1 MKQEALRWLVCPG
14 KVEKRPCYGTLQIEQ
29 AMSHWDEDLQ
39 ESLEALLRCDACN
52 RTYPVVC
59 GIPILMDELPQYL
72 RRNYSFIV
80 GCCRAQASLSDE
92 MQAALLN
99 YVLLDLKSGE
109 EELFPNA
116 SRYTRETQLDFLA
129 EIGPYLCN
137 HYDDLG
143 SLAKP
148 TDPLYEFLKGYSTR
162 NPHAVLEGFANH
174 YGNGGQGLAVD
185 IGCHVG
191 GFTALQ
197 AQRARFVY
205 GIDVSF
211 QNLLLASQIVK
222 GRPKKLDRYRLY
234 QEGKRY
240 HWRDLDAPH
249 CPNVEFVVAAGGNL
263 PFKASSVDTVS
274 SCNVVDIVEQPM
286 KLVDEK
292 LRVLKKG
299 GLLLL
304 SDPYEFYGARF
315 KKLNTRSRKS
325 PLEVI
330 KQRMASQIRIV
341 QEEDGV
347 PWITQ
352 KYNRSYMI
360 YYNHCLAGIKG
371 RPKALPEKH
380 HGNRERSKCG
390 P

>member
-1 MKQEALRWLVCPG
+1 MKQEDLRWLVCPR
-14 KVEKRPCYGTLQIEQ
+14 KEEARPCHGTLQVEQ
-29 AMSHWDEDLQ
+29 VMSDWDEDPQ
-39 ESLEALLRCDACN
+39 ESLEAILRCYGCKT
-52 RTYPVVC
+52 TYPVVC

-72 RRNYSFIV
+72 RRNYYFIV
-80 GCCRAQASLSDE
+80 GFCRAQGSLSDE

-109 EELFPNA
+109 EEIFPTA
-116 SRYTRETQLDFLA
+116 RRYTRQTQLGFLT

-143 SLAKP
+143 SIVKAS
-148 TDPLYEFLKGYSTR
+148 DPLYEFLKAYSTR
-162 NPHAVLEGFANH
+162 NPHTVLEGFAAH
-174 YGNGGQGLAVD
+174 HGNGGQGVTVD

-197 AQRARFVY
+197 AQRSRFVY
-205 GIDVSF
+205 GVDVSF
-211 QNLLLASQIVK
+211 EKLLLASRILK
-222 GRPKKLDRYRLY
+222 GRPKGLDRYRLY

-240 HWRDLDAPH
+240 HWRKLHAPR
-249 CPNVEFVVAAGGNL
+249 CQNIEFVVATGDNL

-274 SCNVVDIVEQPM
+274 SCNVVDIVTQPM

-292 LRVLKKG
+292 VRVLKKG

-315 KKLNTRSRKS
+315 KKLETRSRKS
-325 PLEVI
+325 PLSII

-341 QEEDGV
+341 QEEDDV
-347 PWITQ
+347 PWITH

-371 RPKALPEKH
+371 KSKVLQE
-380 HGNRERSKCG
+380 ERSNHAQA
-390 P
+390 